1 MAYQFAQEQSKIM
14 DFLNFPNYVFVSESE
29 QDIFK
34 QNYYEYS
41 PKDLIDLFKEIEKT
55 LLPYKSEISEFY
67 LLKDFSFSSVI
78 LKAVNI
84 FNYSTIDDYFRKF
97 KILEIHEVQYHIV
110 KTLIASE
117 NDISYSEVEENVVK
131 GIIDENKYMHFVEN
145 TSLEG
150 SSKWHV
156 MQWLTMTET
165 KVLKY
170 FDLMAQLRPLYD
182 SFSMNYEDQVLEYG
196 QKLIEDLNSGKKFY
210 DITHGLVKDNLFPQG
225 DIIISWVQPM
235 EIAIILSEDK
245 PYLRFG
251 LKIETFL
258 ENMKILNENAMVE
271 RVTAFKNLG
280 DKTRY
285 SVLKCVASGMDS
297 TKKIAE
303 TLGVSSATI
312 SYHLNNLL
320 SSRLISYDSVD
331 GKVRA
336 QVNKEWI
343 KQILD
348 ELKEDFLNE

>member
-1 MAYQFAQEQSKIM
+1 MAYG
-14 DFLNFPNYVFVSESE
+14 
-29 QDIFK
+29 
-34 QNYYEYS
+34 
-41 PKDLIDLFKEIEKT
+41 
-55 LLPYKSEISEFY
+55 
-67 LLKDFSFSSVI
+67 
-78 LKAVNI
+78 
-84 FNYSTIDDYFRKF
+84 
-97 KILEIHEVQYHIV
+97 
-110 KTLIASE
+110 
-117 NDISYSEVEENVVK
+117 EVEESIVK
-131 GIIDENKYMHFVEN
+131 AIMDENRYMPFVES
-145 TSLEG
+145 TSMEG

-156 MQWLTMTET
+156 MQWLAMTET

-170 FDLMAQLRPLYD
+170 FDLMTQLRPLYD
-182 SFSMNYEDQVLEYG
+182 SFSIKYEEQVLEYG
-196 QKLIEDLNSGKKFY
+196 QKLIEDLNNGKKFY
-210 DITHGLVKDNLFPQG
+210 DITHGLVKDNLYPQG
-225 DIIISWVQPM
+225 DILISWVQPM
-235 EIAIILSEDK
+235 EIAIVLSEDK

-303 TLGVSSATI
+303 SLGVSSATI

-320 SSRLISYDSVD
+320 SSRLISYESIE

-343 KQILD
+343 RQVLD
-348 ELKEDFLNE
+348 EVENDFLNE

>member
-1 MAYQFAQEQSKIM
+1 MAYQFAYEQSKIL

-29 QDIFK
+29 QEIFK
-34 QNYYEYS
+34 QNYYEYI
-41 PKDLIDLFKEIEKT
+41 PQDLLDLFKDIEKI
-55 LLPYKSEISEFY
+55 LIPYKNEISEYY
-67 LLKDFSFSSVI
+67 LLKDFSFSSVL

-84 FNYSTIDDYFRKF
+84 FDHSTIEDYFKSI
-97 KILEIHEVQYHIV
+97 KNLKTEEVKYHII
-110 KTLIASE
+110 KSLLASE
-117 NDISYSEVEENVVK
+117 NDVSYTEV
-131 GIIDENKYMHFVEN
+131 DESAIKDIMDESKYMSFVEN
-145 TSLEG
+145 TSMEG

-156 MQWLTMTET
+156 MQWLAMTET
-165 KVLKY
+165 KVTKY
-170 FDLMAQLRPLYD
+170 LELMTLLRPLYD
-182 SFSMNYEDQVLEYG
+182 SFSKEYEGQVLEYG
-196 QKLIEDLNSGKKFY
+196 QGLIEDLNKGKKLY
-210 DITHGLVKDNLFPQG
+210 DITHGLVKDNLYPQG
-225 DIIISWVQPM
+225 NILISWVQPM
-235 EIAIILSEDK
+235 EISIILSEDR
-245 PYLRFG
+245 PYMRFG
-251 LKIETFL
+251 FKVEAFL
-258 ENMKILNENAMVE
+258 ENMKILDENAMVE

-320 SSRLISYDSVD
+320 SSRLISYESID
-331 GKVRA
+331 GKVRP